1 MDNFCPCFFVSLFTC
16 DVSATSSTQLM
27 SNQTQDDLLN
37 ICDFVYCGKGTCQL
51 SSAELLGFTCDC
63 ESGWKKPNIGS
74 IELPPCSFPNC
85 TVNFNCGN
93 GSPAPPSSPPTQVSD
108 PCLLNF
114 CGDGNCVSHHG
125 FDFRCQC
132 NEGSENLL
140 NDPKLFCFKKCTFGG
155 DCNGFDLGFSS
166 ETPPPPATSGTAS
179 PGTTASSGET
189 LSCTGELHMLA
200 MTILALIFQ
209 IYLDLKGT

>member
-27 SNQTQDDLLN
+27 SNQTQ
-37 ICDFVYCGKGTCQL
+37 GTCQL

-108 PCLLNF
+108 
-114 CGDGNCVSHHG
+114 
-125 FDFRCQC
+125 R
-132 NEGSENLL
+132 
-140 NDPKLFCFKKCTFGG
+140 TFGG

>member
-1 MDNFCPCFFVSLFTC
+1 MVMLTWIIFALASLYPLFTC

-27 SNQTQDDLLN
+27 SNQTQ
-37 ICDFVYCGKGTCQL
+37 GTCQL
-51 SSAELLGFTCDC
+51 SSTELLGFTCDC

-74 IELPPCSFPNC
+74 IELPPCIFPNC

-108 PCLLNF
+108 
-114 CGDGNCVSHHG
+114 
-125 FDFRCQC
+125 R
-132 NEGSENLL
+132 
-140 NDPKLFCFKKCTFGG
+140 TFGG